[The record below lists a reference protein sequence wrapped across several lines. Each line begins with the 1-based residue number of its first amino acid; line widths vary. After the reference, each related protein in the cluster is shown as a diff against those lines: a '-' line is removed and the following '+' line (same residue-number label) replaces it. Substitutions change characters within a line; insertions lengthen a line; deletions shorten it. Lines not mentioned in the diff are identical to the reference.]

1 MIDFTL
7 ISIFIPTMLLISITP
22 GMCMTLAM
30 TLGLSIGIRRT
41 LWMMIGEVIGVAL
54 VAVSAVLGVSVI
66 MLKFPLLFSLVK
78 FGGAAYLLFLGINM
92 WRSKGKLSL
101 SLDNKAS
108 VDIKNSTLFNQ
119 GFITAIANP
128 KGWAFMISLLP
139 PFINKNY
146 DLPIQLLVLVLII
159 MISEFICMLLYAT
172 GGQTAGKLIT
182 EQKNVKLMNKVAGS
196 LMIAVAIWL
205 ALG

>member
-7 ISIFIPTMLLISITP
+7 VSLFIPTMLLISITP

-30 TLGLSIGIRRT
+30 TLGLSIGVKRT
-41 LWMMIGEVIGVAL
+41 LWMMVGEVLGVAL
-54 VAVSAVLGVSVI
+54 VAISAVLGVSVV
-66 MLKFPLLFSLVK
+66 MLKFPMLFSLIK

-101 SLDNKAS
+101 DLNSTS
-108 VDIKNSTLFNQ
+108 PVDIKKTTLLNQ

-139 PFINKNY
+139 PFINKAY
-146 DLPIQLLVLVLII
+146 AMPLQLTVLVLII
-159 MISEFICMLLYAT
+159 MISEFLCMMLYAT
-172 GGQTAGKLIT
+172 GGRTVGKLIT
-182 EQKNVKLMNKVAGS
+182 EQKNVKMMNKISGS
-196 LMIAVAIWL
+196 LMVAVAIWL